1 VAVQDR
7 YARIRRDP
15 MTDWL
20 WPLSLGVLGALVGS
34 FLATIVVRWPEGRSI
49 ARGRSQC
56 DACGVTLAP
65 PDLVP
70 LLSAALAR
78 GRCRACGAPIDP
90 RHWQIEL
97 GCVVIGVLAGLAV
110 PGPEGLA
117 GAVFGWLL
125 LTLAAL
131 DIAAFWLPDALTA
144 TLAGAGLA
152 TGLLGVAPSLA
163 DRLIGGL
170 GGFAALWMV
179 GAGYKALRH
188 RDGLGGGDPK
198 LLGAIGL
205 WLGWR
210 MLPVVVLLAA
220 LAGLTVVLLGM
231 MRGRTAA
238 LGDRLPFGA
247 LLAIAAY
254 PAWLFLLGS
263 AP

>member
-1 VAVQDR
+1 
-7 YARIRRDP
+7 

-20 WPLSLGVLGALVGS
+20 WLLALAALGAIVGS
-34 FLATIVVRWPEGRSI
+34 FLATIVVRWPEGRSV
-49 ARGRSQC
+49 ARGRSRC

-65 PDLVP
+65 RDLIP
-70 LLSAALAR
+70 LLSAALSR
-78 GRCRACGAPIDP
+78 GRCRACSAAIDP

-97 GCVVIGVLAGLAV
+97 GCVAIGLLAGLAV
-110 PGPEGLA
+110 PGPTGLA

-131 DIAAFWLPDALTA
+131 DIAEFWLPDALTA

-152 TGLLGVAPSLA
+152 TGLLGVEPTLTE
-163 DRLIGGL
+163 RVIGGV

-220 LAGLTVVLLGM
+220 LTGLTVVLFGM
-231 MRGRTAA
+231 MRGRAA
-238 LGDRLPFGA
+238 SLGDRLPFGA

-254 PAWLFLLGS
+254 PAWLFLLGL
-263 AP
+263 AA